1 MAMSDA
7 LLMRNAQI
15 LWEYHNTGTPLA
27 AADAIIGLGSYDLR
41 VADRCAELFLTG
53 LAPRIVFAG
62 ATGNWTSGLYASSEA
77 QAFAERA
84 IALGVPTEAISVEPE
99 STNIAENIRFV
110 RALVPDAERLI
121 WVTKPQTRRRVSATL
136 MVNWPEVIS
145 MIAAPEHDLV
155 AQPTDHHPFEALISE
170 MVGDVW
176 RMVAYAQKGYQASQP
191 LPPAVRTAF
200 DTLVAAGF
208 THHLPEGVRSLDR

>member
-7 LLMRNAQI
+7 LVMQNARI
-15 LWEYHNTGTPLA
+15 LWDYHNTGTPLE

-41 VADRCAELFLTG
+41 VADCCAALFLSG
-53 LAPRIVFAG
+53 MAPKLVFAG
-62 ATGNWTSGLYASSEA
+62 ASGNWTSGLYASSEA

-84 IALGVPTEAISVEPE
+84 TALGIPDNAISVEPK

-110 RALVPDAERLI
+110 RAMLPDAERLI

-136 MVNWPEVIS
+136 IVNWPEVTS
-145 MIAAPEHDLV
+145 MIAAPDHDLD
-155 AQPTDHHPFEALISE
+155 AQPTDHHPFEALVSE

-176 RMVAYAQKGYQASQP
+176 RMAAYAQKGFQASQP
-191 LPPAVRTAF
+191 IPPTVRTAF

>member
-7 LLMRNAQI
+7 LVMRNAQI
-15 LWEYHNTGTPLA
+15 LWDYHNTGTPLE

-41 VADRCAELFLTG
+41 VADRCADLFQAG
-53 LAPRIVFAG
+53 LAPRIVFTG
-62 ATGNWTSGLYASSEA
+62 ASGNWTGGLYASSEA

-84 IALGVPTEAISVEPE
+84 IALGIPENAISVEPK

-110 RALVPDAERLI
+110 RAMLPDAERLI

-136 MVNWPEVIS
+136 MVNWPEVTS
-145 MIAAPEHDLV
+145 MIAAPKHDLD
-155 AQPTDHHPFEALISE
+155 AQPTEHHPLEALVSE

-176 RMVAYAQKGYQASQP
+176 RMAAYAQKGFQASQP
-191 LPPAVRTAF
+191 IPPAVRTAF

-208 THHLPEGVRSLDR
+208 THHLPEGMRSLDR

>member
-1 MAMSDA
+1 MAISDA
-7 LLMRNAQI
+7 LVMRNAQI
-15 LWEYHNTGTPLA
+15 LWDYHDTGTPLE

-41 VADRCAELFLTG
+41 VADRCTELFLSG
-53 LAPRIVFAG
+53 LAPKIVFTG
-62 ATGNWTSGLYASSEA
+62 ASGNWTRGLYANSEA

-84 IALGVPTEAISVEPE
+84 IALGVPTAAISLEQE
-99 STNIAENIRFV
+99 STNIAENISFV
-110 RALVPDAERLI
+110 RAMLAAAGRVI

-136 MVNWPEVIS
+136 AVAWPEATS
-145 MIAAPEHDLV
+145 MITAPAHDLA

-176 RMVAYAQKGYQASQP
+176 RMAAYAENGFQASQTI
-191 LPPAVRTAF
+191 PPAVRTAF
-200 DTLVAAGF
+200 GTLVAAGF